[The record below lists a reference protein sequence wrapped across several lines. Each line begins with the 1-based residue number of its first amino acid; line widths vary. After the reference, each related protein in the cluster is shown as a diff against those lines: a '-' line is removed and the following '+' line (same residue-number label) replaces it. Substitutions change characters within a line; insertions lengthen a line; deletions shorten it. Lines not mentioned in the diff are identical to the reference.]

1 MSEIDWIGELVRRW
15 LGAWNSHQPDRVLEL
30 LTDDVEVRDDSWPAT
45 MHGHA
50 EVREFVEALWRAM
63 PDMTFELITGP
74 YVIPGEARA
83 SFHWRASGTFT
94 GPMHPPGFAPTG
106 RSWELDGADF
116 HEYRD
121 GRIAR
126 LRVVLDVMSVSRQVG
141 LLPAAGSRAERTMA
155 AAQRGVARLQRA
167 NPLRRGTRE

>member
-1 MSEIDWIGELVRRW
+1 MPEADSIDGLVERW
-15 LGAWNSHQPDRVLEL
+15 LAAWNSHQLDRVLEL
-30 LTDDVEVRDDSWPAT
+30 LTDDVELRDDSWPT
-45 MHGHA
+45 PMRGHA

-63 PDMTFELITGP
+63 PDMRFELITGP

-83 SFHWRASGTFT
+83 SFQWRGSGTFT

-106 RSWELDGADF
+106 RRWELDGADF

-126 LRVVLDVMSVSRQVG
+126 ARVVVDVMSISRQVG
-141 LLPAAGSRAERTMA
+141 VLPAAGGRAERAMA
-155 AAQRGVARLQRA
+155 AAQRGVARLRRA
-167 NPLRRGTRE
+167 